1 VEVDSLRVLI
11 VGAQGML
18 GSDLKRS
25 LKDTL
30 QVIGT
35 DKEDFDITN
44 QRETLGALLKIRPQ
58 WVINVAA
65 YTQVDRCEEEMELAF
80 KVNAEGVKNLAL
92 ACKEIQA
99 KLFHVSTDYVFD
111 GEKQEPYLEED
122 APMPI
127 SVYGQSKLKGE
138 SYIQMLLNDF
148 IIIRSGGLYGK
159 RGVNFVNTII
169 KMAKE
174 RNELT
179 VVNDQ
184 WVSPTYTVD
193 LSRAMGALMNGFS
206 KGIFHVVNSGT
217 CTWYQ
222 FACKVLE
229 LIGSK
234 SKVIPISSNQLN
246 RPAKR
251 PGFSVLNCKK
261 FTEVTGME
269 LRPWDEALTEYT
281 SLL

>member
-251 PGFSVLNCKK
+251 PGFSVLNCEK

-269 LRPWDEALTEYT
+269 LRPWDEALTEYI
-281 SLL
+281 SLF